1 LEVRAMD
8 EALKIKEKLEV
19 EKQDKSEQLLTN
31 QSELAKLMGGK
42 TTIKSFFSRGS
53 KSEQIQKFER

>member
-1 LEVRAMD
+1 MD

-53 KSEQIQKFER
+53 KSEQIQRFER

>member
-1 LEVRAMD
+1 MD

-19 EKQDKSEQLLTN
+19 LKQDKSEQLLTN

-53 KSEQIQKFER
+53 KS

>member
-1 LEVRAMD
+1 MD
-8 EALKIKEKLEV
+8 EALRIKEKLEV